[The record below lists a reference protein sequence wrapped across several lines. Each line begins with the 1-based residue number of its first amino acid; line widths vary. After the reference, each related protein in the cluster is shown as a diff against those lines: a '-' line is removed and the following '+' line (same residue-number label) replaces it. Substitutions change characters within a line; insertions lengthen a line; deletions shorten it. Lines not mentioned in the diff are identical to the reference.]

1 MVRSRLRATAVL
13 AVLAAACLNA
23 LAQSDTPR
31 WDTFAQAADRPRL
44 STPQNAALLV
54 FLRALD
60 APELAQAK
68 PMPTDILIDGRFH
81 TALLPGG
88 FSEALV
94 CPGIAQLQV
103 GGQATN
109 GLRNKPS
116 TLIEVRPG
124 SVNYIRVAQP
134 NAAQIFVVQA
144 AATTDALRDLR
155 RQVHA
160 RSRLPET
167 GDCRL
172 SIEPENL
179 LAMRPPTTAVIPA
192 PTPAPAALIAL
203 APPLAAAPPAPNPPA
218 PAAAPVSPPPPPLP
232 PPVAVPPPPPLQT
245 VAAAPAQADPEPP
258 AAPAA
263 EPTPLKRRHNFSAEL
278 LFRFGGYR
286 VEDLTS
292 QGHAEIVKLARVIK
306 EQSRQVQSVLVQG
319 HTDPMGPAASNLRI
333 SRERAET
340 VRKIL
345 LNSGLPAR
353 KVQAEGRGSSDLLVT
368 DCKPK
373 ATSRQDRLACN
384 APNRRVEILVINN
397 KN

>member
-1 MVRSRLRATAVL
+1 
-13 AVLAAACLNA
+13 
-23 LAQSDTPR
+23 
-31 WDTFAQAADRPRL
+31 
-44 STPQNAALLV
+44 
-54 FLRALD
+54 
-60 APELAQAK
+60 
-68 PMPTDILIDGRFH
+68 
-81 TALLPGG
+81 
-88 FSEALV
+88 
-94 CPGIAQLQV
+94 
-103 GGQATN
+103 
-109 GLRNKPS
+109 
-116 TLIEVRPG
+116 
-124 SVNYIRVAQP
+124 
-134 NAAQIFVVQA
+134 
-144 AATTDALRDLR
+144 
-155 RQVHA
+155 
-160 RSRLPET
+160 
-167 GDCRL
+167 
-172 SIEPENL
+172 
-179 LAMRPPTTAVIPA
+179 
-192 PTPAPAALIAL
+192 
-203 APPLAAAPPAPNPPA
+203 
-218 PAAAPVSPPPPPLP
+218 
-232 PPVAVPPPPPLQT
+232 

-286 VEDLTS
+286 VEDLTP

-319 HTDPMGPAASNLRI
+319 HTDPMGTAASNLRI

-384 APNRRVEILVINN
+384 APNRRVEILVINT